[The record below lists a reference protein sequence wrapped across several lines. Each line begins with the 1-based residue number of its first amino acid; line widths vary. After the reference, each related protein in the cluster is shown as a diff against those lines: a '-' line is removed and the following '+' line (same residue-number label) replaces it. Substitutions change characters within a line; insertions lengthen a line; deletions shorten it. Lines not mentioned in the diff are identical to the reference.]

1 MRSRESIAAT
11 PAAAEPDRGPR
22 CPAPES
28 PLIAGLLLATL
39 PLAPL
44 PLAPLALA
52 PLRAA
57 PLSADTIAAD
67 TIAAE
72 PYGRWERDLR
82 RCRLERRG
90 GGDGGRSGAGPASRV
105 LRQGC
110 RGVRV
115 DQQGEGLLSV
125 RFLAGGSAA
134 EGAVASQLS
143 FAGVMESGSRPMRCQ
158 QLRCQPDWPIRLR
171 VSAVAVSA
179 VAVSAVAVSPLHDS
193 AVRESRGAPPLRQGQ
208 LARGQCQ
215 LSARVLRCRAR
226 SSDGEEWIA
235 EGRP

>member
-1 MRSRESIAAT
+1 MLA
-11 PAAAEPDRGPR
+11 
-22 CPAPES
+22 S
-28 PLIAGLLLATL
+28 PVLAS
-39 PLAPL
+39 PV
-44 PLAPLALA
+44 LA

-57 PLSADTIAAD
+57 PLPAD

-72 PYGRWERDLR
+72 PYGRWERDMR

-110 RGVRV
+110 RGVRM

-171 VSAVAVSA
+171 VSAVAVS
-179 VAVSAVAVSPLHDS
+179 PLPDS
-193 AVRESRGAPPLRQGQ
+193 AVRESRGAPPLQQGQ

-215 LSARVLRCRAR
+215 LSERVLRCRAR